1 MPPPAVDSS
10 PIWKIN
16 YEMNTIQEDS
26 YFGLAY
32 PVYVVFLSC
41 FGIWLLKTMF
51 GVSISA
57 VVFNQ
62 VVAAHH
68 TDQR

>member
-1 MPPPAVDSS
+1 
-10 PIWKIN
+10 
-16 YEMNTIQEDS
+16 MNTIQEDS

-32 PVYVVFLSC
+32 LVYVVFLSC